1 MNWGHEKDKPRQA
14 NMHIS
19 EPETMD
25 RETVP
30 ATEKGS
36 LGFTNVLQREKC
48 MGWCEKIIMS
58 RFLMFSL
65 NVQFR

>member
-1 MNWGHEKDKPRQA
+1 
-14 NMHIS
+14 MHIS

-36 LGFTNVLQREKC
+36 LGFTNALQREKR
-48 MGWCEKIIMS
+48 MG
-58 RFLMFSL
+58 
-65 NVQFR
+65 